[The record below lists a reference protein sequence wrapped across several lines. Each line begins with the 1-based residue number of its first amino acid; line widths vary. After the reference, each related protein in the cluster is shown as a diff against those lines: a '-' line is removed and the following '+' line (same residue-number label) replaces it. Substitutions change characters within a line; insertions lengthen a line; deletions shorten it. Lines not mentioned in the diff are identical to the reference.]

1 MAKADFFD
9 AVQKIYIAY
18 YGRPAD
24 PNGLD
29 FWAGKID
36 AAGGRIEE
44 VLTAFGSS
52 AEAASL
58 FGAGSTESRVNNI
71 FQQVLGRQADPAGL
85 NFYTQALNNGTLNG
99 KPFTLVNVAQAI
111 LDGATGTDATTVA
124 NKLASAK
131 LFTAAI
137 DTTPEILAYSGNSA
151 AATARGFLAGVTATA
166 ATPAQATASVASIVD
181 AATTSTGQA
190 ISLTVGADNVIGGAG
205 DDTITSRIVDNT
217 NTFQSGD
224 VVNGGAG
231 NDRLN
236 ADVGNSQ
243 RFAITGE
250 TTGVETAAFRA
261 QAIAVDTNNN
271 NLSTNIVQIDAQRM
285 SGVTQWES
293 NNSRADLVIEDVRI
307 LPNQITRDI
316 TVAMVETDPGDV
328 DFGLYFDQLSLR
340 TVSNTSSTLRIQLMD
355 TRSNAAGTGP
365 LKDSPYNGFTFKL
378 NGVIQTVTSP
388 AIDAAQTY
396 AELQTAIA
404 AAVAANPALTGF
416 TVALGGAFTVK
427 DTLGADQTGTE
438 IVLTST
444 NGGVIS
450 TDATTGFTAAGVVPS
465 SSGLHTNAFVATT
478 TSTDKVTAKV
488 ILDDV
493 GRGSTGGDL
502 VIGGLSVG
510 DTSTSKGVERF
521 EIEVRDNSKL
531 QTINSTNNT
540 LQEVT
545 VRNGLT
551 TSQSFAFGTTV
562 KDQGNLSVLGN
573 DAVAFGSPAI
583 PGFRA
588 VNDAK
593 NNTLPGTTDQHNQFG
608 FSDVRLIDATAMTG
622 RFEFDAEVTAASIA
636 KYLNN
641 KDLAAPAADNVAFVY
656 SGGSNNDSM
665 TVVLDSGAASSR
677 SNLNGGREDFNF
689 TLNGNGGDD
698 NISVSIVNG
707 QQGSAANW
715 YNNQKLNNNITIN
728 GGDGNDTIRTPGAG
742 DANINLGTGND
753 TAYTDNT
760 GTVDYVARSNNNTG
774 GLGTPDTVE
783 NRVAVTKGV
792 YVLNTADQRAV
803 GIDAATTY
811 VLAAAGND
819 VRNLA
824 DLRSDTTD
832 SIRVK
837 SLNINL
843 SFKGIEKS
851 VVVADTN
858 FVTNDLQINQAI
870 KNAINTDAVLS
881 KLLVAEDGPTGTLII
896 SSLIDGVR
904 TLDELTIG
912 ATVPTVA
919 SGAFSTGDVTAYNA
933 AFGTNLADV
942 AALVAQLNAN
952 LAASDF
958 AADYLD
964 QFAET
969 GANGNGGAGANAQIV
984 GAVSTSTSDNVITV
998 GSGNDVVVLGTTA
1011 GADATTTLDDSNE
1024 RIVFSG
1030 SFDSDTIVNFAA
1042 GAVAGADVLDFR
1054 AYLTNT
1060 AGTPAASV
1068 ATTYLNAAA
1077 GKAAI
1082 GVNTIAAINF
1092 ADLGVAAGVTF
1103 ASLNAASLTT
1113 ALNTGANQA
1122 NFGANANAAVE
1133 KVVFMVV
1140 SGANETK
1147 IFSADSVATSADF
1160 ANVTLVGSIDFADT
1174 AVANLIQANFS

>member
-52 AEAASL
+52 AEATSL

-151 AATARGFLAGVTATA
+151 AGTARGFLAGVTATA

-355 TRSNAAGTGP
+355 TRSNAAGTAP

-416 TVALGGAFTVK
+416 TVTLGGAFTVK
-427 DTLGADQTGTE
+427 DTLGADQIGTE

-573 DAVAFGSPAI
+573 NGVAEGSPAI
-583 PGFRA
+583 PGFRDVA
-588 VNDAK
+588 DTK
-593 NNTLPGTTDQHNQFG
+593 NNTLPGTAGQHNAFG

-760 GTVDYVARSNNNTG
+760 GALTLTANANANGVPGVTTG
-774 GLGTPDTVE
+774 NP
-783 NRVAVTKGV
+783 VTANKGV
-792 YVLNTADQRAV
+792 YVLNTSNQQAV
-803 GIDAATTY
+803 GGGY
-811 VLAAAGND
+811 VLATND
-819 VRNLA
+819 ERNLA
-824 DLRSDTTD
+824 NLRSDVTD

-837 SLNINL
+837 NLNLNL
-843 SFKGIEKS
+843 VFKGIEKT

-881 KLLVAEDGPTGTLII
+881 KLLVAEDGPTGVLII
-896 SSLIDGVR
+896 TSLIDGAR
-904 TLDELTIG
+904 TLGELTIA
-912 ATVPTVA
+912 ATVPTLA

-969 GANGNGGAGANAQIV
+969 GANGNLADTQFV
-984 GAVSTSTSDNVITV
+984 GAASTSTSDNVITV
-998 GSGNDVVVLGTTA
+998 GSGNDVVVLGTTV

-1030 SFDSDTIVNFAA
+1030 SFDSDTIVNFVA
-1042 GAVAGADVLDFR
+1042 GAAAGADVLDFR

-1060 AGTPAASV
+1060 AGTPAAPV

-1147 IFSADSVATSADF
+1147 IFTADSVATSADF